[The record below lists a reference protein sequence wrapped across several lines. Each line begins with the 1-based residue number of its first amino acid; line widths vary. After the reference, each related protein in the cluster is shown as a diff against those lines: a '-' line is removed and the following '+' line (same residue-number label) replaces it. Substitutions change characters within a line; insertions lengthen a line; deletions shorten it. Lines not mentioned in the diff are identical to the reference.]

1 MLKLPDD
8 PHGSVN
14 AGPMT
19 PANSQKFFPIV
30 DDWMWAALAAHAGT
44 ARPVASCGF
53 PRLPLYFT
61 AETLASAKVVIT
73 DRLPVPPLSS
83 WGLTQFA
90 SFERRD
96 PDGITYLDT
105 CFLKPHQSKNEAIHF
120 HELIHVIQ
128 WRVLGAER
136 FLRSYA
142 DGLERFGYRDS
153 PLEVMAYEVLFSMFI
168 GDQGPDSCPQAFW
181 LRLRAA
187 VIAELRYDVVC
198 LLIGVNG

>member
-1 MLKLPDD
+1 
-8 PHGSVN
+8 
-14 AGPMT
+14 MT
-19 PANSQKFFPIV
+19 PADFQKFFPLV

-44 ARPVASCGF
+44 ARPVASCRF

-105 CFLKPHQSKNEAIHF
+105 FFLKPHQSKNEAIHF

-153 PLEVMAYEVLFSMFI
+153 PLEVMAYDAEARFVAS
-168 GDQGPDSCPQAFW
+168 
-181 LRLRAA
+181 
-187 VIAELRYDVVC
+187 IAGFDAEELVAENLARVA
-198 LLIGVNG
+198 

>member
-1 MLKLPDD
+1 
-8 PHGSVN
+8 
-14 AGPMT
+14 MT
-19 PANSQKFFPIV
+19 PKDFQKFFPLV
-30 DDWMWAALAAHAGT
+30 DNWIGAALAAHAGT

-61 AETLASAKVVIT
+61 AETLASAKVVIM

-90 SFERRD
+90 SFERGD

-128 WRVLGAER
+128 WRVLLAER
-136 FLRSYA
+136 FLLSHA
-142 DGLERFGYRDS
+142 PGFVGFGYLGR
-153 PLEVMAYEVLFSMFI
+153 PLEGLAYHAEA
-168 GDQGPDSCPQAFW
+168 QFW
-181 LRLRAA
+181 GL
-187 VIAELRYDVVC
+187 C
-198 LLIGVNG
+198 SWC

>member
-1 MLKLPDD
+1 
-8 PHGSVN
+8 
-14 AGPMT
+14 
-19 PANSQKFFPIV
+19 
-30 DDWMWAALAAHAGT
+30 LAAHAGT

-153 PLEVMAYEVLFSMFI
+153 PLEVMAYDAGRTRPIRHGTLHRIRVTRRSAAGAVTAL
-168 GDQGPDSCPQAFW
+168 
-181 LRLRAA
+181 LRADPA
-187 VIAELRYDVVC
+187 YPDISSLPDRRTRSPQMLSCVVPFSRKRSPAC
-198 LLIGVNG
+198 FAQLL

>member
-1 MLKLPDD
+1 MRSPFVGESLMYCPAPRASSGLPV
-8 PHGSVN
+8 SATQLAILLN
-14 AGPMT
+14 ASQAISRSSMASAS
-19 PANSQKFFPIV
+19 AN
-30 DDWMWAALAAHAGT
+30 
-44 ARPVASCGF
+44 ASCRF

-105 CFLKPHQSKNEAIHF
+105 CFLKPHQWKNEVIHF

-153 PLEVMAYEVLFSMFI
+153 PLEVMAY
-168 GDQGPDSCPQAFW
+168 D
-181 LRLRAA
+181 
-187 VIAELRYDVVC
+187 AEARFVASTAGFGAEELVAENLARVA
-198 LLIGVNG
+198 

>member
-14 AGPMT
+14 AVPMT
-19 PANSQKFFPIV
+19 PADFQKFFPLV

-44 ARPVASCGF
+44 ARPVASCRF

-73 DRLPVPPLSS
+73 DRSPLSA

-90 SFERRD
+90 TFERRE

-153 PLEVMAYEVLFSMFI
+153 PLEVMAY
-168 GDQGPDSCPQAFW
+168 D
-181 LRLRAA
+181 
-187 VIAELRYDVVC
+187 AEARFVASTAGFDAEELVAENLAR
-198 LLIGVNG
+198 IT